1 MKRITTLFL
10 LALFAFSP
18 LVKADEG
25 MWLLMS
31 IDKQTYKEMKKKG
44 LKLTPKQIYDINNAS
59 LKDAIIQFGR
69 GCTGEIV
76 SDQGL
81 ILTNH
86 HCGYPQIQQHSTVE
100 HDYLSNKEFCC
111 QSWIW
116 QFFAL
121 IVSPKT
127 IRKIVVFYG

>member
-44 LKLTPKQIYDINNAS
+44 LKLTSKQIYDINNAS
-59 LKDAIIQFGR
+59 LKDALFN
-69 GCTGEIV
+69 
-76 SDQGL
+76 L
-81 ILTNH
+81 
-86 HCGYPQIQQHSTVE
+86 VE
-100 HDYLSNKEFCC
+100 
-111 QSWIW
+111 
-116 QFFAL
+116 
-121 IVSPKT
+121 
-127 IRKIVVFYG
+127 VVQEKSFPTKD